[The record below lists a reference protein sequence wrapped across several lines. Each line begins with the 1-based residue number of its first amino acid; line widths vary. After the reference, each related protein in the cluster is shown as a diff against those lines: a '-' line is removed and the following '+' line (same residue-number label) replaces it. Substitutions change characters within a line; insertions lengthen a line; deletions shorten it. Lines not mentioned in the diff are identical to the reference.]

1 MQQKLFTGSSP
12 NLPPLPNCLHSGNLQ
27 KGVKAITEIPSLFLL
42 PFSSS
47 AYISFRNRSKGLEHA
62 IFWAPKHITFSPPE
76 VARNLVLLKNSS
88 RQNYNFY
95 HIFSYHFCFLK
106 NDKEKGISFWFARRL
121 HLAVCRNSTQMFAQ
135 NIWCREDLETICLTG
150 KDFSLHL

>member
-95 HIFSYHFCFLK
+95 HIFSTIFAFSRMTRRKGFPSGLPGDCILQSVETQRRCLLK
-106 NDKEKGISFWFARRL
+106 TFGAEK
-121 HLAVCRNSTQMFAQ
+121 T
-135 NIWCREDLETICLTG
+135 
-150 KDFSLHL
+150 